1 MKLAEYIIR
10 QIGAEGAIPF
20 RDFME
25 TCLYHP
31 QLGYYTSGQHIIGSS
46 GDFYT
51 SPTLTPAFGAVIA
64 KQLEEMWAKMGRNT
78 FTILEYGAG
87 TGALCR
93 SILNY
98 LEKNEAMYR
107 QLRYGIIEKMP
118 ANCMGALPDKVE
130 LYGSAEALQGMQ
142 GCVLSHELVDNF
154 AVHRVVMDDEL
165 MEVYVNYQDGFT
177 EELRPA
183 RPELVTYLSELGV
196 KLTKGYCTEINLQ
209 ALDWITE
216 IARILNRG
224 YVITID
230 YGYKNP
236 SMFKPTHRQGTLV
249 CYYQHSVNDS
259 FYEHIG
265 EQDITAHVNFSA
277 LSHWGDKS
285 GLKEAGFIDQAYF
298 LTALGFRQQLLE
310 ALSGEQDIIRAAR
323 LAAAINHTLLVDMG
337 SKYKVLIQGKGVD
350 LNKLSGLGAKDRLP
364 LQAKDL

>member
-1 MKLAEYIIR
+1 MKLAEHIIR
-10 QIGAEGAIPF
+10 QIGEEGAIPF

-31 QLGYYTSGQHIIGSS
+31 DLGYYTSGQHIIGNH

-64 KQLEEMWAKMGRNT
+64 KQLEEMWINMGRNA

-93 SILNY
+93 SILQY
-98 LEKNEAMYR
+98 LKKNEAMYR
-107 QLRYGIIEKMP
+107 QLKYCIIEKMP
-118 ANCMGALPDKVE
+118 ANCMEPLPEKVE
-130 LYGSAEALQGMQ
+130 LHRSAEALQCIQ
-142 GCVLSHELVDNF
+142 GCVLSNELVDNF

-183 RPELVTYLSELGV
+183 RPELVAYLSELGV
-196 KLTKGYCTEINLQ
+196 KLTKGYCAEINLQ
-209 ALDWITE
+209 ALDWIIE

-236 SMFKPTHRQGTLV
+236 SMFKTIRRQGTLV
-249 CYYQHSVNDS
+249 CYYKHSVNDS

-277 LSHWGDKS
+277 LSHWGEKR
-285 GLKEAGFIDQAYF
+285 GLKETGFTDQGYF
-298 LTALGFRQQLLE
+298 LIALGFREQLLKT
-310 ALSGEQDIIRAAR
+310 LSGEQDIIRAAQA
-323 LAAAINHTLLVDMG
+323 AAAINHTLLVDMG
-337 SKYKVLIQGKGVD
+337 SKYKILIQEKGVD
-350 LNKLSGLGAKDRLP
+350 VSKLSGLALCP
-364 LQAKDL
+364 AV